1 MARQWHRIRKVA
13 FSVFDQAWLS
23 ALSLL
28 IAFLFIRT
36 LDKHEYASYVLL
48 SNSVL
53 FFQGI
58 GGAALS
64 APYTTVR
71 PQQAESLQVL
81 AEVVFCRLTL
91 WYGLAAATAAL
102 VGYALYAGLEGH
114 ADIAWS
120 GLALAL
126 CTMGALCKDNI
137 RIILYARGTPDA
149 AFRNNLHYG
158 ILLIIGLGFLIHSD
172 QLSTV
177 TVLCILGLTGMAVC
191 TDLFR
196 TAYRHSIDMNA
207 RAADIRQLKGELWK
221 CGRWA
226 IVGSMITFFTSY
238 TYPYIA
244 ALTHDPSSVADIS
257 AARLLS
263 VPIMLVGTA
272 WSNMMRPALSGW
284 HAQGRHQDI
293 NMAVRRAS
301 MLFAAGSALVGFILY
316 FSGPLL
322 GLLLGEKYAHLQDLA
337 LWWSLYAGAACIKG
351 AHAAT
356 LMING
361 EGYRSLSRIAMIT
374 LLAMVLFM
382 TIATRTRSPESIV
395 IALIG
400 LEFLQIFLVRREHSV
415 QEYQKCPASI

>member
-1 MARQWHRIRKVA
+1 MKRRWHRIRKVA
-13 FSVFDQAWLS
+13 FSVVDQAWLS

-36 LDKHEYASYVLL
+36 LDKHEYALYVLL

-71 PQQAESLQVL
+71 PQQTQPFQAL
-81 AEVVFCRLTL
+81 AEVVFCRLTV
-91 WYGLAAATAAL
+91 WYALTAAMVAF
-102 VGYALYAGLEGH
+102 VGYALYGGLEGH
-114 ADIAWS
+114 TDIAWP

-126 CTMGALCKDNI
+126 CIMGALCKDNI
-137 RIILYARGTPDA
+137 RIIFYARGTPDA
-149 AFRNNLHYG
+149 AFRNNLYYG
-158 ILLIIGLGFLIHSD
+158 FLLIAGLGFLIHND
-172 QLSTV
+172 QLSTA
-177 TVLCILGLTGMAVC
+177 TVLCIIGLTGIAVC
-191 TDLFR
+191 TNLFK

-207 RAADIRQLKGELWK
+207 RAADVRQLKMEFWK
-221 CGRWA
+221 CGKWA

-244 ALTHDPSSVADIS
+244 ALAHDPSSVADIS

-263 VPIMLVGTA
+263 VPIILMGTA
-272 WSNMMRPALSGW
+272 WSNMMRPTLSGW
-284 HAQGRHQDI
+284 YAQGRHQDI
-293 NMAVRRAS
+293 DLAVRRAS
-301 MLFAAGSALVGFILY
+301 MLFAAGSAVVGLVLY
-316 FSGPLL
+316 LSGPLL
-322 GLLLGEKYAHLQDLA
+322 GMLLGEKYAHLQDLA
-337 LWWSLYAGAACIKG
+337 LWWSLYAGAACVKG
-351 AHAAT
+351 AHATT
-356 LMING
+356 LMINDK
-361 EGYRSLSRIAMIT
+361 GYRSLSRIAMIT
-374 LLAMVLFM
+374 LLAMVIFM
-382 TIATRTRSPESIV
+382 TIATRTQSPESIV